1 MSMEMK
7 GRLRTRL
14 GRWAGP
20 ALAAIALATA
30 GCEGGGPPVAAQVST
45 AGAQVDTVFPV
56 EDALRRFRA
65 DVPDAPAGLRGG
77 EPSVEALVDRWVDAV
92 ESHDTATVRRLVLD
106 RSEFAYLYYPTS
118 PFSREPYYQPPEL
131 VWFQFQANSE
141 KGIMRVL
148 RRLGGSELRYVG
160 VECPEPPTT
169 QGGNRI
175 RERCVVLR
183 LAGADT
189 VSQGLFGGIIE
200 RDARFKFITY
210 ANQM

>member
-1 MSMEMK
+1 MEMRK
-7 GRLRTRL
+7 WRL
-14 GRWAGP
+14 GAWAAP
-20 ALAAIALATA
+20 ALAAIALAVA
-30 GCEGGGPPVAAQVST
+30 GCEGGNPAVAAQVST
-45 AGAQVDTVFPV
+45 AAVQVDTVFPV

-65 DVPDAPAGLRGG
+65 DLLDPSGLRNG
-77 EPSVEALVDRWVDAV
+77 EPSVEALVERWVDAV

-141 KGIMRVL
+141 KGIVRVL

-160 VECPEPPTT
+160 VECPEPPKS
-169 QGGNRI
+169 QGGNRV

-183 LAGADT
+183 AAGADT
-189 VSQGLFGGIIE
+189 VSQVLFGGILE
-200 RDARFKFITY
+200 RGARFKFISY